1 MNAPAQ
7 ALSLIELAEAYRI
20 AKHQED
26 LAIATRRQ
34 IGELIAQSLPGTD
47 EGTVTETVGSLK
59 VSVARGLTRSV
70 DSDTLTAAWTTLP
83 PAVQAAFKWKAG
95 LDLKQLRALE
105 SVAPDQYAL
114 AAAHV
119 TAKPSSPTITVKE
132 A

>member
-1 MNAPAQ
+1 MNAPTQ
-7 ALSLIELAEAYRI
+7 ALSLIELAEAYRV

-26 LAIATRRQ
+26 QAIATRRQ
-34 IGELIAQSLPGTD
+34 IGEMIAQSMPGAD
-47 EGTVTETVGSLK
+47 EGTVSDTVGGLK

-70 DSDTLTAAWTTLP
+70 DTDTLTVAWPSLP

-119 TAKPSSPTITVKE
+119 TAKPSAPTITVKE